1 MIATKYARFGSLLAL
16 AATVILISCST
27 QDYRDVAPK
36 SGVAADSSATSG
48 TDYMAGEFVKDL
60 EYGIELVAVQMP
72 PETQGA
78 SRSRRILVARR
89 ELSTMLFYR
98 FAGLDTPEL
107 FEIETER
114 PIRGIAP
121 VDYVR
126 ILRGVGYRV
135 PTVTE
140 WNYFAR
146 WGSAPGA
153 TRYGDID
160 DIAWHRRNS
169 GLRPSRSG
177 MKLPNALGL
186 YDVLG
191 NVAELA
197 VNDVDRAG
205 FSALGGDFG
214 DGTSLDRAHWDVCT
228 FDSSFQV
235 KKNARSLGVG
245 IRPVVDVP
253 TEPSPLFLSRFR
265 RQAQR

>member
-1 MIATKYARFGSLLAL
+1 M
-16 AATVILISCST
+16 
-27 QDYRDVAPK
+27 APT
-36 SGVAADSSATSG
+36 SGAAADSPATSG
-48 TDYMAGEFVKDL
+48 TDYMAGESVKDV
-60 EYGIELVAVQMP
+60 EYGIELVAVHMP
-72 PETQGA
+72 AEAQGK
-78 SRSRRILVARR
+78 SRSRRVLVAQR
-89 ELSTMLFYR
+89 ELSTVSFYR
-98 FAGLDTPEL
+98 FAGLDVPER
-107 FEIETER
+107 FRIESER
-114 PIRGIAP
+114 PIRGVAP
-121 VDYVR
+121 LEYVR

-140 WNYFAR
+140 WKYCAR

-177 MKLPNALGL
+177 VKLPNALGL

-205 FSALGGDFG
+205 FSALGGDFV
-214 DGTSLDRAHWDVCT
+214 DGTSLDRSPWDVCT
-228 FDSSFQV
+228 FDSSLQV
-235 KKNARSLGVG
+235 GDDARSLKVGV
-245 IRPVVDVP
+245 RPVVDVP

-265 RQAQR
+265 RQTQQ